1 MYFKINSLLTETTKK
16 DFENNSNISEIGD
29 WGKSEDLETIK
40 KALIFVEKGL
50 EYFGNDQTKSGK
62 YLKDEY
68 SSVLEWSIAQNIN
81 LDEETIEYIYDNLCL
96 GSKAHL
102 NSKIRSVVYNLAA
115 NPATPQ
121 EIKDKILQD
130 HTKIDDAEF
139 VITKLASNINNS
151 PEFIEDIYKNHQGR
165 YIEFRSGMGCSWL
178 NEKIAGNPN
187 TSESLKNLII
197 EELPNIIETKS
208 KELHNMYYHP
218 SSFNN
223 IFKAM
228 AENPNTSEEVLEK
241 LYDAKDN
248 FSQKMDYTY
257 YVALNTKNPALLDKI
272 AKDGNNYNGIYQAL
286 LRNSY
291 LKSETVDYIV
301 EAKEIPDGEKSRLA
315 FNPSVL
321 NSNQLAKIAKTL
333 GNYGIKNVEEILNY
347 PICNEEVC
355 NALLENYYCS
365 RHTRSDTIDLINSKK
380 ESLQN
385 DITDLDEAKNLV
397 ENHQKEIKPNIDY
410 KL

>member
-1 MYFKINSLLTETTKK
+1 MYFKNNSSLTETTKK

-29 WGKSEDLETIK
+29 WGKSGDLETIK

-68 SSVLEWSIAQNIN
+68 SLVLTNTIAENPN
-81 LDEETIEYIYDNLCL
+81 LDEETIEYIYDNLCI
-96 GSKAHL
+96 GEKAYL
-102 NSKIRSVVYNLAA
+102 NSKIKEAVYKLAA
-115 NPATPQ
+115 NPVTSQ
-121 EIKDKILQD
+121 KIKDKILQD

-139 VITKLASNINNS
+139 IITKLASNINNT
-151 PEFIEDIYKNHQGR
+151 PEFIENIYKNHQGQ

-178 NEKIAGNPN
+178 NKKIAGNPK
-187 TSESLKNLII
+187 TAESVKILMI
-197 EELPNIIETKS
+197 EELPNIIEIKS
-208 KELHNMYYHP
+208 EEFDNMSAHP
-218 SSFNN
+218 SYFNN

-228 AENPNTSEEVLEK
+228 AENPNTSEEVFEK

-257 YVALNTKNPALLDKI
+257 YIALNTKNPTLLDKI
-272 AKDGNNYNGIYQAL
+272 AKDKNNYNGIYQTL
-286 LRNSY
+286 LRNKY
-291 LKSETVDYIV
+291 LKSETIDYII
-301 EAKEIPDGEKSRLA
+301 EAKEIPNSEKSRLA

-321 NSNQLAKIAKTL
+321 NSNQLANIAKIL
-333 GNYGIKNVEEILNY
+333 GNYAIKNVEEILNY

-365 RHTRSDTIDLINSKK
+365 RHTRNNIIDLINSKK

-385 DITDLDEAKNLV
+385 DMTDLDEAKNIV